1 MNTSPGPRWEAVGFD
16 RDESLW
22 GFVLRDDE
30 GHIHV
35 YERTAPDGTARLVA
49 PSFTRLDHAQ
59 LFVDAWPERPVLAR
73 GPSYDLGSLEAF
85 VDARP
90 YDPETAEYAWAFV
103 LDVLDAVGDSDELPM
118 PETSLPPA
126 DAVREGLVRVR
137 RAILQL
143 DR

>member
-1 MNTSPGPRWEAVGFD
+1 M
-16 RDESLW
+16 
-22 GFVLRDDE
+22 
-30 GHIHV
+30 
-35 YERTAPDGTARLVA
+35 
-49 PSFTRLDHAQ
+49 
-59 LFVDAWPERPVLAR
+59 LAR

-90 YDPETAEYAWAFV
+90 YDPETAEYAWGFV
-103 LDVLDAVGDSDELPM
+103 LDVLDAVGDPM